1 MKYSQG
7 LRNGRAL
14 KMARPAVVCLLSAML
29 AMAACNGSEGTTTPA
44 VAVEWGY
51 EGPGAPESWA
61 SLSEEYAACADG
73 EQQSPVDIAGY
84 VEGDAVSAS
93 FSYGSD
99 ATAVRND
106 GKFVHVDY
114 APGSV
119 FSLGQRS
126 FELKSA
132 HLHAPSEHRIDGA
145 SFAAELHLVHA
156 DADDRLTVAAL
167 LFRLGDPSPIAQA
180 ILDAAPACRRHRP
193 GRPGAQCRRLRAGRT
208 RLLPVRWLQDH
219 STLPRAG
226 GVVRDARAKDHFT
239 GAGRQP
245 DVAER
250 RPQQS
255 SCPAHGQPR
264 DNNRRRA
271 LGNAISAPIPLMWF
285 DGSPRVG
292 IGCSASK
299 DGGGGRGARGIRTRL
314 CRRVEALKRN
324 ERLYA
329 LLNP

>member
-1 MKYSQG
+1 MKYPQG

-14 KMARPAVVCLLSAML
+14 KMARLALVCLPAMAF
-29 AMAACNGSEGTTTPA
+29 AMAACNGGEDTTTHA

-51 EGPGAPESWA
+51 EGPGSPENWA
-61 SLSEEYAACADG
+61 SLSEEYADCADG

-84 VEGDAVSAS
+84 VEGDAAPAS

-114 APGSV
+114 APGSA

-156 DADDRLTVAAL
+156 DAADRLTVAAL
-167 LFRLGDPSPIAQA
+167 LFQA
-180 ILDAAPACRRHRP
+180 WRSQPDSASDSGCRAGCRRHRP
-193 GRPGAQCRRLRAGRT
+193 GRPRPQRSPLRSGRT

-226 GVVRDARAKDHFT
+226 GVVRDARAKDRFA

-250 RPQQS
+250 RSQQS

-271 LGNAISAPIPLMWF
+271 LGNAMLAPIPLMRF
-285 DGSPRVG
+285 DMLTTSGQGR
-292 IGCSASK
+292 SASK
-299 DGGGGRGARGIRTRL
+299 DGSGGYGARGTDETVQGRWR
-314 CRRVEALKRN
+314 
-324 ERLYA
+324 
-329 LLNP
+329 P